1 MVTGRTY
8 LERGEPVVVLIRWVT
23 LPPRQPRSSGTG
35 RRGATLP
42 AMS

>member
-23 LPPRQPRSSGTG
+23 LPPATAAVIWHRPPR
-35 RRGATLP
+35 RNAP
-42 AMS
+42 WP